1 MNDVQLVDSYGR
13 AMTYLR
19 LSVTDQC
26 QFRCVY
32 CMPPEGIKSLPRNDY
47 MSADEMEL
55 FVRSV
60 AAMGVWRLR
69 LTGGE
74 PLIRKDIVSLV
85 ERFSKVPGIE
95 DLSLTTNGE
104 RLPELLDELK
114 RAGLRRINISL
125 DSMDPVRF
133 QKLTLSG
140 SFDKVWDGI
149 HQSLEAGLKVKLNV
163 VVMNGISAE
172 EIDSF
177 ARLAFEQPIEVRFIE
192 FMPLCG
198 TGWRQDLTLPIDVVR
213 SQIAASYKL
222 APLSRG
228 SEVAESYR
236 MVDGKGGVGYI
247 ASMTEPFC
255 STCSRIRISATGQ
268 IQLCLFSALTYN
280 ILPTLR
286 RGASIQEIQ
295 AEVRKAVMS
304 KPASHPWVDGK
315 SQVEPEKTAMIRTI
329 GG

>member
-1 MNDVQLVDSYGR
+1 MTDFKLVDSYGR
-13 AMTYLR
+13 QMTYLR

-32 CMPPEGIKSLPRNDY
+32 CMPPEGIAMLPRADY
-47 MSADEMEL
+47 MTAGEMEL
-55 FVRSV
+55 FVRAV

-85 ERFSKVPGIE
+85 ERFSKIPGVE

-104 RLPELLDELK
+104 RLPELVGDLK
-114 RAGLRRINISL
+114 RAGLRRLNISL
-125 DSMDPVRF
+125 DSMNPERF
-133 QKLTLSG
+133 KELTLSG
-140 SFDKVWDGI
+140 SFDKVWNGI
-149 HQSLEAGLKVKLNV
+149 HQSLEAGLKVKINV
-163 VVMNGISAE
+163 VVMNGITAE
-172 EIDSF
+172 EIDDF
-177 ARLAFEQPIEVRFIE
+177 ARLAFEQPVEVRFIE

-198 TGWRQDLTLPIDVVR
+198 TGWRPDLTLPIDVVR
-213 SQIAASYKL
+213 SQIATNYNL
-222 APLSRG
+222 EPLPRG

-236 MVDGKGGVGYI
+236 MVGGKGGVGYI

-255 STCSRIRISATGQ
+255 STCSRIRISATGR
-268 IQLCLFSALTYN
+268 IQLCLFSNITYN
-280 ILPTLR
+280 LLPALR
-286 RGASIQEIQ
+286 KEASIEEIQ

-304 KPASHPWVDGK
+304 KPESHPWVDGK
-315 SQVEPEKTAMIRTI
+315 SQVKPEETAMIRTI